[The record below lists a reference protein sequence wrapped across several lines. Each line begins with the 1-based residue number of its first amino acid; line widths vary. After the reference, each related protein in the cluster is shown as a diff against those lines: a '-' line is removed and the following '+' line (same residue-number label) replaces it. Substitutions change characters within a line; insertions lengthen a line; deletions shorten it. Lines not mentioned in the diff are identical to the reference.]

1 METRVVLGVALLAV
15 QAAIIV
21 PLAVELR
28 KTRSARGISVIS
40 ETAWIIAGVGWSI
53 YGYLTGSVTLIAS
66 GALAT
71 LGSLTV
77 YSLIFNDVE
86 KEERN
91 RSFVL
96 GVVFCVFMLT
106 TTAAAGATGLA
117 VFLSVFGL
125 VQFLPQLRTSIIDI
139 KAKTGVGV
147 PLAGTALRALYT
159 LTWAVY
165 AAAWFLWG
173 ISFGEID
180 WPLAVWGACGF
191 VAFSLQFI
199 AGLVSRQETSAGSP
213 C

>member
-1 METRVVLGVALLAV
+1 MEPRVVLGIALLSV

-28 KTRSARGISVIS
+28 KTRSAEGISVFS
-40 ETAWIIAGVGWSI
+40 ETAWIVAGVGWSI
-53 YGYLTGSVTLIAS
+53 YGYLTGSTTLIAS

-86 KEERN
+86 KGERN

-96 GVVFCVFMLT
+96 GGVFCVLMLT
-106 TTAAAGATGLA
+106 TTVTAGAAGLA
-117 VFLSVFGL
+117 VFLSIFGL
-125 VQFLPQLRTSIIDI
+125 VQFLPQLRTSITDI

-147 PLAGTALRALYT
+147 PLVGTALRALYT

-173 ISFGEID
+173 ISFGDID

-191 VAFSLQFI
+191 IAFGLQFI
-199 AGLVSRQETSAGSP
+199 AGFVSRPKTPTGTP
-213 C
+213 R